1 GKKRQA
7 ELKQRYVDALTAGRL
22 PEEFEP
28 IRARLLY
35 KPDRASVEAKALEA
49 ACATL
54 KLSPPKLFERCGA
67 LPSSAQYHIDR
78 FLFEHFPEGT
88 GFPPVELPE
97 LPADLP
103 AAQAPAYSIDDM
115 TTTEIDD
122 A

>member
-1 GKKRQA
+1 PGGVGRGGAARLSTPAGASIGAKALGAACA
-7 ELKQRYVDALTAGRL
+7 ELK
-22 PEEFEP
+22 
-28 IRARLLY
+28 
-35 KPDRASVEAKALEA
+35 
-49 ACATL
+49 
-54 KLSPPKLFERCGA
+54 LSAPKLFGRCGA